1 MYKSTSAFLFPKE
14 SSSSESFAY
23 DVLLSQL
30 KSLSTRL
37 FGVLCGKGVTTHT
50 IRNLGYVLA
59 IWGDGEMLEAVDDAT
74 HSTTT
79 DTYQLYSRDT
89 KRKYEIWKDDYNH
102 VSGVNSVVGK
112 WRKKMV
118 KENKSARPVFGN
130 D

>member
-1 MYKSTSAFLFPKE
+1 MYTSTSAYLFPKE
-14 SSSSESFAY
+14 SNSSESFAY
-23 DVLLSQL
+23 DAFLSQL

-102 VSGVNSVVGK
+102 VSGVNNVVGK